1 MGKIN
6 LVGDKP
12 IWKFVLQYIL
22 IVIGIMLYCFSWSVF
37 LVPAHI
43 IGGGVVGLATIVFYL
58 TGIPIGVTNFA
69 VNGILLIIGYRILG
83 GKFGLNTIIGMVT
96 ASLSLILFQQI
107 LEVQNMDCFK
117 FENMELVT
125 RAILGGVVSG
135 IGIGI
140 CFINGGNS
148 GGSDI
153 IALIV
158 TKYRNVSPGS
168 VILIVDA
175 FVIASTLLV
184 PDGLGVE
191 GMVYCYI
198 VLVAFT
204 YTLDLVVEGQKQT
217 YQITI
222 MSQLNEQIADA
233 IGNEVKRGVTL
244 LNGWGWYSKKDQKVL
259 LVIAQKKD
267 RVEIMRLVKTIDPNA
282 FISVAKTQGVYGK
295 NFDTIKHEL

>member
-168 VILIVDA
+168 VILIVDPCKGA
-175 FVIASTLLV
+175 WNDSV
-184 PDGLGVE
+184 DG
-191 GMVYCYI
+191 
-198 VLVAFT
+198 
-204 YTLDLVVEGQKQT
+204 KQG
-217 YQITI
+217 IK
-222 MSQLNEQIADA
+222 S
-233 IGNEVKRGVTL
+233 IGKG
-244 LNGWGWYSKKDQKVL
+244 
-259 LVIAQKKD
+259 
-267 RVEIMRLVKTIDPNA
+267 
-282 FISVAKTQGVYGK
+282 
-295 NFDTIKHEL
+295 

>member
-125 RAILGGVVSG
+125 KAILGGVVSG
-135 IGIGI
+135 LGIGI

-295 NFDTIKHEL
+295 NFDTIKH

>member
-1 MGKIN
+1 MNTLLSVKKRPVWKIVMQY
-6 LVGDKP
+6 LF
-12 IWKFVLQYIL
+12 IVL
-22 IVIGIMLYCFSWSVF
+22 GIMLYCFSWTVF
-37 LVPAHI
+37 LVPKHI
-43 IGGGVVGLATIVFYL
+43 IGGGVVGLATIVYYL
-58 TGIPIGVTNFA
+58 TGFPMGITNFV

-83 GKFGLNTIIGMVT
+83 GKFGLNTIIGMTT
-96 ASLSLILFQQI
+96 ASLSLILFQQV
-107 LEVQNMDCFK
+107 LEVNNMEYFK
-117 FENMELVT
+117 FENMELFT
-125 RAILGGVVSG
+125 RAVLGGALSG

-140 CFINGGNS
+140 CFVNGGNS

-168 VILIVDA
+168 VILVVDA
-175 FVIASTLLV
+175 IVIAGTLLV
-184 PDGLGVE
+184 PKGLGVE

-198 VLVAFT
+198 VLVTFT
-204 YTLDLVVEGQKQT
+204 YTLDLVVEGRKQT

-244 LNGWGWYSKKDQKVL
+244 LNGWGWYTKKDQKVL

-267 RVEIMRLVKTIDPNA
+267 KVEIMRLVKAIDPNA

-295 NFDTIKHEL
+295 NFDTIKN

>member
-12 IWKFVLQYIL
+12 IWKFVLQYLL
-22 IVIGIMLYCFSWSVF
+22 IVIGIMMYCFSWSVF
-37 LVPAHI
+37 LVPTHI
-43 IGGGVVGLATIVFYL
+43 IGGGVVGLATIIFYL

-117 FENMELVT
+117 FENIELVT
-125 RAILGGVVSG
+125 KAILGGVVSG
-135 IGIGI
+135 LGIGI

-295 NFDTIKHEL
+295 NFDTIKH

>member
-1 MGKIN
+1 MANLN
-6 LVGDKP
+6 LVTKKP
-12 IWKFVLQYIL
+12 IWKIVLQYLL
-22 IVIGIMLYCFSWSVF
+22 IVIGIMMYCFSWSVF
-37 LVPAHI
+37 LVPSHI
-43 IGGGVVGLATIVFYL
+43 IGGGVVGLATIIFYL

-125 RAILGGVVSG
+125 KAILGGVVSG
-135 IGIGI
+135 VGIGI

-184 PDGLGVE
+184 PDGLGLE

-282 FISVAKTQGVYGK
+282 FISIAKTQGVYGK
-295 NFDTIKHEL
+295 NFDTIKH

>member
-1 MGKIN
+1 MANLN
-6 LVGDKP
+6 LVTKKP
-12 IWKFVLQYIL
+12 IWKIVLQYLL
-22 IVIGIMLYCFSWSVF
+22 IVIGIMMYCFSWSVF
-37 LVPAHI
+37 LVPSHI
-43 IGGGVVGLATIVFYL
+43 IGGGVVGLATIIFYL
-58 TGIPIGVTNFA
+58 TDIPIGVTNFA

-125 RAILGGVVSG
+125 KAILGGVVSG
-135 IGIGI
+135 VGIGI

-184 PDGLGVE
+184 PDGLGLE

-267 RVEIMRLVKTIDPNA
+267 RVALLSMLPMTRLR
-282 FISVAKTQGVYGK
+282 Q
-295 NFDTIKHEL
+295 

>member
-1 MGKIN
+1 MTNLN
-6 LVGDKP
+6 LVTKKP
-12 IWKFVLQYIL
+12 IWKIVLQYLL
-22 IVIGIMLYCFSWSVF
+22 IVIGIMMYCFSWSVF
-37 LVPAHI
+37 LVPSHI
-43 IGGGVVGLATIVFYL
+43 IGGGVVGLATIVYYL

-83 GKFGLNTIIGMVT
+83 GKFGLNTVIGMAT
-96 ASLSLILFQQI
+96 ASLSLILFQQV

-184 PDGLGVE
+184 PDGLGLE

-222 MSQLNEQIADA
+222 MSQKNEEIADA

-295 NFDTIKHEL
+295 NFDTIKH

>member
-1 MGKIN
+1 
-6 LVGDKP
+6 
-12 IWKFVLQYIL
+12 
-22 IVIGIMLYCFSWSVF
+22 
-37 LVPAHI
+37 
-43 IGGGVVGLATIVFYL
+43 
-58 TGIPIGVTNFA
+58 
-69 VNGILLIIGYRILG
+69 
-83 GKFGLNTIIGMVT
+83 
-96 ASLSLILFQQI
+96 
-107 LEVQNMDCFK
+107 
-117 FENMELVT
+117 MELVT

-295 NFDTIKHEL
+295 NFDTIKH

>member
-1 MGKIN
+1 MNTLLSVKKRPVWKIVMQY
-6 LVGDKP
+6 LF
-12 IWKFVLQYIL
+12 IVL
-22 IVIGIMLYCFSWSVF
+22 GIMLYCFSWTVF
-37 LVPAHI
+37 LVPKHI
-43 IGGGVVGLATIVFYL
+43 IGGGVVGLATIVYYL
-58 TGIPIGVTNFA
+58 PGFPMGITTFV

-83 GKFGLNTIIGMVT
+83 GKFGLNTIIGMT
-96 ASLSLILFQQI
+96 IASLSLILFQQV
-107 LEVQNMDCFK
+107 LEVNNMEYFK
-117 FENMELVT
+117 FENMELFT
-125 RAILGGVVSG
+125 RAVLGGALSG

-140 CFINGGNS
+140 CFVNGGNS

-168 VILIVDA
+168 VILVVDA
-175 FVIASTLLV
+175 IVIAGTLLV
-184 PDGLGVE
+184 PNGLGVE

-198 VLVAFT
+198 VLITFT
-204 YTLDLVVEGQKQT
+204 YTLDLVVEGRKQT

-244 LNGWGWYSKKDQKVL
+244 LNGWGWYTKKDQKVL

-267 RVEIMRLVKTIDPNA
+267 KVEIMRLVKAIDPNA

-295 NFDTIKHEL
+295 NFDTIKN

>member
-22 IVIGIMLYCFSWSVF
+22 IVIGIMMYCFSWSVF

-158 TKYRNVSPGS
+158 TKYKNVSPGS

-295 NFDTIKHEL
+295 NFDTIKH

>member
-1 MGKIN
+1 MNTLLSVKKRPVWKIVMQY
-6 LVGDKP
+6 LF
-12 IWKFVLQYIL
+12 IVL
-22 IVIGIMLYCFSWSVF
+22 GIMLYCFSWTVF
-37 LVPAHI
+37 LVPKHI
-43 IGGGVVGLATIVFYL
+43 IGGGVVGLATIVYYL
-58 TGIPIGVTNFA
+58 TGFPMGITNFV

-83 GKFGLNTIIGMVT
+83 GKFGLNTIIGMTT
-96 ASLSLILFQQI
+96 ASLSLILFQQV
-107 LEVQNMDCFK
+107 LDVNNMEYFK
-117 FENMELVT
+117 FENMELFT
-125 RAILGGVVSG
+125 RAVLGGALSG

-140 CFINGGNS
+140 CFVNGGNS

-168 VILIVDA
+168 VILVVDA
-175 FVIASTLLV
+175 IVIAGTLLV
-184 PDGLGVE
+184 PNGLGVE

-198 VLVAFT
+198 VLVTFT
-204 YTLDLVVEGQKQT
+204 YTLDLVVEGRKQT

-244 LNGWGWYSKKDQKVL
+244 LNGWGWYTKKDQKVL

-267 RVEIMRLVKTIDPNA
+267 KVEIMRLVKAIDPNA
-282 FISVAKTQGVYGK
+282 FISVAKTQGVYGT
-295 NFDTIKHEL
+295 NFDTIKN

>member
-1 MGKIN
+1 MNTLLSVKKRPVWKIVMQY
-6 LVGDKP
+6 LF
-12 IWKFVLQYIL
+12 IVL
-22 IVIGIMLYCFSWSVF
+22 GIMLYCFSWTVF
-37 LVPAHI
+37 LVPKHI
-43 IGGGVVGLATIVFYL
+43 IGGGVVGLATIVYYL
-58 TGIPIGVTNFA
+58 TGFPMGITNFV

-83 GKFGLNTIIGMVT
+83 GKFGLNTIIGMTT
-96 ASLSLILFQQI
+96 ASLSLILFQQV
-107 LEVQNMDCFK
+107 LEVNNMEYFK
-117 FENMELVT
+117 FENMELFT
-125 RAILGGVVSG
+125 RAVLGGALSG

-140 CFINGGNS
+140 CFVNGGNS

-168 VILIVDA
+168 VILVVDA
-175 FVIASTLLV
+175 IVIAGTLLV
-184 PDGLGVE
+184 PNGLGVE

-198 VLVAFT
+198 VLVTFT
-204 YTLDLVVEGQKQT
+204 YTLDLVVEGRKQT

-244 LNGWGWYSKKDQKVL
+244 LNGWGWYTKKDQKVL

-267 RVEIMRLVKTIDPNA
+267 KVEIMRLVKAIDPNA
-282 FISVAKTQGVYGK
+282 FISVAKTQGVYG
-295 NFDTIKHEL
+295 N

>member
-1 MGKIN
+1 MNTLLSVKKRPVWKIVMQY
-6 LVGDKP
+6 LF
-12 IWKFVLQYIL
+12 IVL
-22 IVIGIMLYCFSWSVF
+22 GIMLYCFSWTVF
-37 LVPAHI
+37 LVPKHI
-43 IGGGVVGLATIVFYL
+43 IGGGVVGLATIVYYL
-58 TGIPIGVTNFA
+58 TGFPMGITNFV
-69 VNGILLIIGYRILG
+69 VNGILLLIGYRILG
-83 GKFGLNTIIGMVT
+83 GKFGLNTIIGMTT
-96 ASLSLILFQQI
+96 ASLSLILFQQV
-107 LEVQNMDCFK
+107 LDVNNMEYFK
-117 FENMELVT
+117 FENMELFT
-125 RAILGGVVSG
+125 RAVLGGALSG

-140 CFINGGNS
+140 CFVNGGNS

-168 VILIVDA
+168 VILVVDA
-175 FVIASTLLV
+175 IVIAGTLLV
-184 PDGLGVE
+184 PNGLGVE

-198 VLVAFT
+198 VLITFT
-204 YTLDLVVEGQKQT
+204 YTLDLVVEGRKQT

-244 LNGWGWYSKKDQKVL
+244 LNGWGWYTKKDQKVL

-267 RVEIMRLVKTIDPNA
+267 KVEIMRLVKAIDPNA

-295 NFDTIKHEL
+295 NFDTIKN

>member
-267 RVEIMRLVKTIDPNA
+267 RVEIMRLVKTIDPKDRK
-282 FISVAKTQGVYGK
+282 SVV
-295 NFDTIKHEL
+295 

>member
-43 IGGGVVGLATIVFYL
+43 IGGGVVGLATIVYYL

-83 GKFGLNTIIGMVT
+83 GKFGLNTVIGMAT
-96 ASLSLILFQQI
+96 ASLSLILFQQV

-295 NFDTIKHEL
+295 NFDTIKH

>member
-1 MGKIN
+1 MNTLLSVKKRP
-6 LVGDKP
+6 VWKP
-12 IWKFVLQYIL
+12 VMQYLFIVL
-22 IVIGIMLYCFSWSVF
+22 GIMLYCFSWTVF
-37 LVPAHI
+37 LVPKHI
-43 IGGGVVGLATIVFYL
+43 IGGGVVGLATIVYYL
-58 TGIPIGVTNFA
+58 TGFPMGITNFV

-83 GKFGLNTIIGMVT
+83 GKFGLNTIIGMTT
-96 ASLSLILFQQI
+96 ASLSLILFQQV
-107 LEVQNMDCFK
+107 LEVNNMEYFK
-117 FENMELVT
+117 FENMELFT
-125 RAILGGVVSG
+125 RAVLGGALSG

-140 CFINGGNS
+140 CFVNGGNS

-168 VILIVDA
+168 VILVVDA
-175 FVIASTLLV
+175 IVIAGTLLV
-184 PDGLGVE
+184 PNGLGVE

-198 VLVAFT
+198 VLVTFT
-204 YTLDLVVEGQKQT
+204 YTLDLVVEGRKQT

-244 LNGWGWYSKKDQKVL
+244 LNGWGWYTKKDQKVL

-267 RVEIMRLVKTIDPNA
+267 KVEIMRLVKAIDPNA

-295 NFDTIKHEL
+295 NFDTIKN

>member
-1 MGKIN
+1 MANLN
-6 LVGDKP
+6 LVTKKP
-12 IWKFVLQYIL
+12 IWKIVLQYLL
-22 IVIGIMLYCFSWSVF
+22 IVIGIMMYCFSWSVF
-37 LVPAHI
+37 LVPSHI
-43 IGGGVVGLATIVFYL
+43 IGGGVVGLATIIFYL
-58 TGIPIGVTNFA
+58 TDIPIGVTNFA

-125 RAILGGVVSG
+125 KAILGGVVSG
-135 IGIGI
+135 VGIGI

-184 PDGLGVE
+184 PDGLGLE

-282 FISVAKTQGVYGK
+282 FISIAKTQGVYGK
-295 NFDTIKHEL
+295 NFDTIKH

>member
-12 IWKFVLQYIL
+12 IWKFVLQYLL
-22 IVIGIMLYCFSWSVF
+22 IVIGIMMYCFSWSVF
-37 LVPAHI
+37 LVPTHI
-43 IGGGVVGLATIVFYL
+43 IGGGVVGLATIIFYL

-125 RAILGGVVSG
+125 KAILGGVVSG
-135 IGIGI
+135 LGIGI

-295 NFDTIKHEL
+295 NFDTIKH

>member
-1 MGKIN
+1 MNTLLSVKKRPVWKIVMQY
-6 LVGDKP
+6 LF
-12 IWKFVLQYIL
+12 IVL
-22 IVIGIMLYCFSWSVF
+22 GIMLYCFSWTVF
-37 LVPAHI
+37 LVPKHI
-43 IGGGVVGLATIVFYL
+43 IGGGVVGLATIVYYL
-58 TGIPIGVTNFA
+58 TGFPMGITNFV

-83 GKFGLNTIIGMVT
+83 GKFGLNTIIGMTT
-96 ASLSLILFQQI
+96 ASLSLILFQQV
-107 LEVQNMDCFK
+107 LDVNNMEYFK
-117 FENMELVT
+117 FENMELFT
-125 RAILGGVVSG
+125 RAVLGGTLSG

-140 CFINGGNS
+140 CFVNGGNS

-168 VILIVDA
+168 VILVVDA
-175 FVIASTLLV
+175 IVIAGTLLV
-184 PDGLGVE
+184 PNGLGVE

-198 VLVAFT
+198 VLVTFT
-204 YTLDLVVEGQKQT
+204 YTLDLVVEGRKQT

-244 LNGWGWYSKKDQKVL
+244 LNGWGWYTKKDQKVL

-267 RVEIMRLVKTIDPNA
+267 KVEIMRLVKAIDPNA

-295 NFDTIKHEL
+295 NFDTIKN

>member
-1 MGKIN
+1 
-6 LVGDKP
+6 VGDKP

-43 IGGGVVGLATIVFYL
+43 IGGGVVGLATIVYYL

-125 RAILGGVVSG
+125 KAILGGVVSG
-135 IGIGI
+135 LGIGI

-295 NFDTIKHEL
+295 NFDTIKH

>member
-1 MGKIN
+1 MNTLLSVKKRPVWKIVMQY
-6 LVGDKP
+6 LF
-12 IWKFVLQYIL
+12 IVL
-22 IVIGIMLYCFSWSVF
+22 GIMLYCFSWTVF
-37 LVPAHI
+37 LVPKHI
-43 IGGGVVGLATIVFYL
+43 IGGGVVGLATIVYYL
-58 TGIPIGVTNFA
+58 TGFPMGITNFV

-83 GKFGLNTIIGMVT
+83 GKFGLNTIIGMTT
-96 ASLSLILFQQI
+96 ASLSLILFQQV
-107 LEVQNMDCFK
+107 LDVNNMEYFK
-117 FENMELVT
+117 FENMELFT
-125 RAILGGVVSG
+125 RAVLGGALSG

-140 CFINGGNS
+140 CFVNGGNS

-168 VILIVDA
+168 VILVVDA
-175 FVIASTLLV
+175 IVIAGTLFV
-184 PDGLGVE
+184 PNGLGVE

-198 VLVAFT
+198 VLVTFT
-204 YTLDLVVEGQKQT
+204 YTLDLVVEGRKQT

-244 LNGWGWYSKKDQKVL
+244 LNGWGWYTKKDQKVL

-267 RVEIMRLVKTIDPNA
+267 KVEIMRLVKAIDPNA

-295 NFDTIKHEL
+295 NFDTIKN

>member
-1 MGKIN
+1 MANLN
-6 LVGDKP
+6 LVTKKP
-12 IWKFVLQYIL
+12 IWKIVFQYLL
-22 IVIGIMLYCFSWSVF
+22 IVIGIMMYCFSWSVF
-37 LVPAHI
+37 LVPSHI

-125 RAILGGVVSG
+125 KAILGGVVSG
-135 IGIGI
+135 VGIGI

-184 PDGLGVE
+184 PDGLGLE

-282 FISVAKTQGVYGK
+282 FISIAKTQGVYGK
-295 NFDTIKHEL
+295 NFDTIKH

>member
-107 LEVQNMDCFK
+107 LEVQNMEQPD
-117 FENMELVT
+117 
-125 RAILGGVVSG
+125 
-135 IGIGI
+135 
-140 CFINGGNS
+140 NS
-148 GGSDI
+148 GLS
-153 IALIV
+153 
-158 TKYRNVSPGS
+158 
-168 VILIVDA
+168 
-175 FVIASTLLV
+175 
-184 PDGLGVE
+184 
-191 GMVYCYI
+191 
-198 VLVAFT
+198 
-204 YTLDLVVEGQKQT
+204 
-217 YQITI
+217 
-222 MSQLNEQIADA
+222 
-233 IGNEVKRGVTL
+233 
-244 LNGWGWYSKKDQKVL
+244 
-259 LVIAQKKD
+259 
-267 RVEIMRLVKTIDPNA
+267 
-282 FISVAKTQGVYGK
+282 
-295 NFDTIKHEL
+295 

>member
-1 MGKIN
+1 MNTLLSVKKRPVWKI
-6 LVGDKP
+6 VM
-12 IWKFVLQYIL
+12 QYL
-22 IVIGIMLYCFSWSVF
+22 FMVVDIMLYCFSWTVF
-37 LVPAHI
+37 LVPKHI
-43 IGGGVVGLATIVFYL
+43 IGGGVVGLATIVYYL
-58 TGIPIGVTNFA
+58 TGFPMGITNFV

-83 GKFGLNTIIGMVT
+83 GKFGLNTIIGMTT
-96 ASLSLILFQQI
+96 ASLSLILFQQV
-107 LEVQNMDCFK
+107 LEVNNMEYFK
-117 FENMELVT
+117 FENMELFT
-125 RAILGGVVSG
+125 RAVLGGALSG

-140 CFINGGNS
+140 CFVNGGNS

-168 VILIVDA
+168 VILVVDA
-175 FVIASTLLV
+175 IVIAGTLLV
-184 PDGLGVE
+184 PNGLGVE

-198 VLVAFT
+198 VLVTFT
-204 YTLDLVVEGQKQT
+204 YTLDLVVEGRKQT

-244 LNGWGWYSKKDQKVL
+244 LNGWGWYTKKDQKVL

-267 RVEIMRLVKTIDPNA
+267 KVEIMRLVKAIDPNA

-295 NFDTIKHEL
+295 NFDTIKN

>member
-1 MGKIN
+1 MNTLLSVKKRPVWKIVMQY
-6 LVGDKP
+6 LF
-12 IWKFVLQYIL
+12 IVL
-22 IVIGIMLYCFSWSVF
+22 GIMLYCFSWTVF
-37 LVPAHI
+37 LVPKHI
-43 IGGGVVGLATIVFYL
+43 IGGGVVGLATIVYYL
-58 TGIPIGVTNFA
+58 TGFPMGITNFV

-83 GKFGLNTIIGMVT
+83 GKFGLNTIIGMTT
-96 ASLSLILFQQI
+96 ASLSLILFQQV
-107 LEVQNMDCFK
+107 LDVNNMEYFK
-117 FENMELVT
+117 FENMELFT
-125 RAILGGVVSG
+125 RAVLEGALSG

-140 CFINGGNS
+140 CFVNGGNS

-168 VILIVDA
+168 VILVVDA
-175 FVIASTLLV
+175 IVIAGTLLV
-184 PDGLGVE
+184 PNGLGVE

-198 VLVAFT
+198 VLVTFT
-204 YTLDLVVEGQKQT
+204 YTLDLVVEGRKQT

-244 LNGWGWYSKKDQKVL
+244 LNGWGWYTKKDQKVL

-267 RVEIMRLVKTIDPNA
+267 KVEIMRLVKAIDPNA

-295 NFDTIKHEL
+295 NFDTIKN

>member
-1 MGKIN
+1 MNTLLSVKKRPVWKIVMQY
-6 LVGDKP
+6 LF
-12 IWKFVLQYIL
+12 IVL
-22 IVIGIMLYCFSWSVF
+22 GIMLYCFSWTVF
-37 LVPAHI
+37 LVPKHI
-43 IGGGVVGLATIVFYL
+43 IGGGVVGLATIVYYL
-58 TGIPIGVTNFA
+58 TGFPMGITIFV

-83 GKFGLNTIIGMVT
+83 GKFGLNTIIGMTT
-96 ASLSLILFQQI
+96 ASLSLILFQQV
-107 LEVQNMDCFK
+107 LDVNNMEYFK
-117 FENMELVT
+117 FENMELFT
-125 RAILGGVVSG
+125 RAVLGGALSG

-140 CFINGGNS
+140 CFVNGGNS

-168 VILIVDA
+168 VILVVDA
-175 FVIASTLLV
+175 IVIAGTLLV
-184 PDGLGVE
+184 PNGLGVE

-198 VLVAFT
+198 VLVTFT
-204 YTLDLVVEGQKQT
+204 YTLDLVVEGRKQT

-244 LNGWGWYSKKDQKVL
+244 LNGWGWYTKKDQKVL

-267 RVEIMRLVKTIDPNA
+267 KVEIMRLVKAIDPNA

-295 NFDTIKHEL
+295 NFDTIKN

>member
-1 MGKIN
+1 MNTLLSVKKRPVWKIVMQY
-6 LVGDKP
+6 LF
-12 IWKFVLQYIL
+12 IVL
-22 IVIGIMLYCFSWSVF
+22 GIMLYCFSWTVF
-37 LVPAHI
+37 LVPKHI
-43 IGGGVVGLATIVFYL
+43 IGGGVVGLATIVYYL
-58 TGIPIGVTNFA
+58 TGFPMGITNFV

-83 GKFGLNTIIGMVT
+83 GKFGLNTIIGMTT
-96 ASLSLILFQQI
+96 ASLSLILFQQV
-107 LEVQNMDCFK
+107 LDVNNMEYYK
-117 FENMELVT
+117 FENMELFT
-125 RAILGGVVSG
+125 RAVLGGALSG

-140 CFINGGNS
+140 CFVNGGNS

-168 VILIVDA
+168 VILVVDA
-175 FVIASTLLV
+175 IVIAGTLLV
-184 PDGLGVE
+184 PNGLGVE

-198 VLVAFT
+198 VLVTFT
-204 YTLDLVVEGQKQT
+204 YTLDLVVEGRKQT

-244 LNGWGWYSKKDQKVL
+244 LNGWGWYTKKDQKVL

-267 RVEIMRLVKTIDPNA
+267 KVEIMRLVKAIDPNA

-295 NFDTIKHEL
+295 NFDTIKN

>member
-1 MGKIN
+1 MNTLLSVKKRPVWKIVMQY
-6 LVGDKP
+6 LF
-12 IWKFVLQYIL
+12 IVL
-22 IVIGIMLYCFSWSVF
+22 GIMLYCFSWTVF
-37 LVPAHI
+37 LVPKHI
-43 IGGGVVGLATIVFYL
+43 IGGGVVGLATIVYYL
-58 TGIPIGVTNFA
+58 TGFPMGITNFV

-83 GKFGLNTIIGMVT
+83 GKFGLNTIIGMTT
-96 ASLSLILFQQI
+96 ASLSLILFQQV
-107 LEVQNMDCFK
+107 LEVNNMEYFK
-117 FENMELVT
+117 FENMELFT
-125 RAILGGVVSG
+125 RAVLGGALSG

-140 CFINGGNS
+140 CFVNGGNS

-168 VILIVDA
+168 VILVVDA
-175 FVIASTLLV
+175 IVIAGTLLV
-184 PDGLGVE
+184 PNGLGVE

-198 VLVAFT
+198 VLITFT
-204 YTLDLVVEGQKQT
+204 YTLDLVVEGRKQT

-244 LNGWGWYSKKDQKVL
+244 LNGWGWYTKKDQKVV

-267 RVEIMRLVKTIDPNA
+267 KVEIMRLVKAIDPNA

-295 NFDTIKHEL
+295 NFDTIKN